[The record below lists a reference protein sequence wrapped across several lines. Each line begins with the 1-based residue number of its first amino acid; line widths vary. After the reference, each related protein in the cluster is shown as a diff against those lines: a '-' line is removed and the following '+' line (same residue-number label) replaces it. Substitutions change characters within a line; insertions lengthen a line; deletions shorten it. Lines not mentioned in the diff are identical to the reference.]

1 MLFTCC
7 FAKHKDQE
15 ENKMIKF
22 TKIYIAVAFLFLSLL
37 GCEKLIFDGAIEDT
51 SGSEPKV
58 YLSVT
63 TRAAQSNSGFRS
75 SINTTGTN
83 FEDHV
88 HSLAMVIFESESDNV
103 VGEPYFNSNLGSGVA
118 THAFTVEMKP
128 GNYDFYFIA
137 NVPELETT
145 IKNISNRASLA
156 SLMNSLRTLDGNLY
170 KSATSSKGFP
180 MARIYMNQ
188 KVEAGGTV
196 YQPLPFKPKF
206 NATDIQNVTTT
217 YDASGADREYVE
229 LIRVVAKLEINFDE
243 ISAGMVKEVKY
254 HNAFGEYSLTPQTLT
269 IASPIYAVDS
279 KIEPI
284 AGTNTY
290 LYYIPEALMTTPSW
304 STTGD
309 NKPINYFSINTN
321 GDDIYNVPIITTSS
335 DIIYSE
341 NYLAKATGT
350 DPSFIPDY
358 NIYRNHHY
366 KFTVKIHQGIEILY
380 TINPWNL
387 VKKQLF
393 MGYGYNVEID
403 EEGNITVSNTID
415 DCLPHKISLEAIGG
429 AHFGTAGDNER
440 VFGFS
445 SETDTNF
452 DWDKLKTSYS
462 QNYTINND
470 NVNNG
475 DGYLNIHYN
484 GVLVKTF
491 TK

>member
-1 MLFTCC
+1 M
-7 FAKHKDQE
+7 
-15 ENKMIKF
+15 
-22 TKIYIAVAFLFLSLL
+22 
-37 GCEKLIFDGAIEDT
+37 
-51 SGSEPKV
+51 
-58 YLSVT
+58 
-63 TRAAQSNSGFRS
+63 
-75 SINTTGTN
+75 
-83 FEDHV
+83 
-88 HSLAMVIFESESDNV
+88 
-103 VGEPYFNSNLGSGVA
+103 
-118 THAFTVEMKP
+118 
-128 GNYDFYFIA
+128 
-137 NVPELETT
+137 T
-145 IKNISNRASLA
+145 IP
-156 SLMNSLRTLDGNLY
+156 T
-170 KSATSSKGFP
+170 
-180 MARIYMNQ
+180 
-188 KVEAGGTV
+188 
-196 YQPLPFKPKF
+196 
-206 NATDIQNVTTT
+206 
-217 YDASGADREYVE
+217 
-229 LIRVVAKLEINFDE
+229 
-243 ISAGMVKEVKY
+243 
-254 HNAFGEYSLTPQTLT
+254 
-269 IASPIYAVDS
+269 
-279 KIEPI
+279 
-284 AGTNTY
+284 
-290 LYYIPEALMTTPSW
+290 W

-309 NKPINYFSINTN
+309 NKPINYFSITTN

-350 DPSFIPDY
+350 DPSFILDY

-475 DGYLNIHYN
+475 DDYLNIHYN

-491 TK
+491 KK

>member
-1 MLFTCC
+1 
-7 FAKHKDQE
+7 
-15 ENKMIKF
+15 MIKF
-22 TKIYIAVAFLFLSLL
+22 KLIYITIGVLLLSLL
-37 GCEKLIFDGAIEDT
+37 GCEKLIFDDTTEVT

-118 THAFTVEMKP
+118 TYAFTVEMKP

-137 NVPELETT
+137 NVTELETT
-145 IKNISNRASLA
+145 IKNISNRTDLVN
-156 SLMNSLRTLDGNLY
+156 LMNTLRSLDSDLY
-170 KSATSSKGFP
+170 IGATSGKGFP

-188 KVEAGGTV
+188 KVDAGGTV

-206 NATDIQNVTTT
+206 NTTDIQNVTTT
-217 YDASGADREYVE
+217 YNASGTDREYVE
-229 LIRVVAKLEINFDE
+229 LIRVVAKFEINFDE
-243 ISAGMVKEVKY
+243 ITAGMVKEVKY
-254 HNAFGEYSLTPQTLT
+254 HNAFGEYSLTPQALP
-269 IASPIYAVDS
+269 IASPNYAVDS

-290 LYYIPEALMTTPSW
+290 LYYIPEALMTIPTW

-309 NKPINYFSINTN
+309 NKPINYFSIITN
-321 GDDIYNVPIITTSS
+321 GDDIYNVPIITTNS
-335 DIIYSE
+335 DVVFTE
-341 NYLAKATGT
+341 NYLTKATGV
-350 DPSFIPDY
+350 DASFIPDY

-387 VKKQLF
+387 VEKELF

-415 DCLPHKISLEAIGG
+415 DCLPHKIRFEAING
-429 AHFGTAGDNER
+429 AYFSTAGDNER

-445 SETDTNF
+445 TDDTTVEPNF
-452 DWDKLKTSYS
+452 DASKLKTTYFEE
-462 QNYTINND
+462 YAINTEG
-470 NVNNG
+470 VTG
-475 DGYLNIHYN
+475 GIPYLNIYYN
-484 GVLVKTF
+484 GDLVKTF
-491 TK
+491 SK

>member
-1 MLFTCC
+1 
-7 FAKHKDQE
+7 
-15 ENKMIKF
+15 MIKF
-22 TKIYIAVAFLFLSLL
+22 KLIYITIGVLLLSLL
-37 GCEKLIFDGAIEDT
+37 GCEKLIFDDTTEDT

-118 THAFTVEMKP
+118 TYAFTVEMKP

-137 NVPELETT
+137 NVTELETT
-145 IKNISNRASLA
+145 IKNISNRTDLVN
-156 SLMNSLRTLDGNLY
+156 LMNTLRSLDSDLY
-170 KSATSSKGFP
+170 IGATSGKGFP

-188 KVEAGGTV
+188 KVDAGGTV

-206 NATDIQNVTTT
+206 NSSEIQDVTTT
-217 YDASGADREYVE
+217 YNENGTEREYVE
-229 LIRVVAKLEINFDE
+229 LIRVVGKLEINFDE
-243 ISAGMVKEVKY
+243 ITAGMVKEVKY
-254 HNAFGEYSLTPQTLT
+254 HNAFGEYSLTPQALP
-269 IASPIYAVDS
+269 IASPNYAVDS

-290 LYYIPEALMTTPSW
+290 LYYIPEALMTIPTW

-309 NKPINYFSINTN
+309 NKPINYFSIITN
-321 GDDIYNVPIITTSS
+321 GDDIYNVPIITTDN

-350 DPSFIPDY
+350 DASFTPNY

-387 VKKQLF
+387 VEKELF

-415 DCLPHKISLEAIGG
+415 DCLPHKIRFEAING
-429 AHFGTAGDNER
+429 AYFSTAGDNER

-445 SETDTNF
+445 TDDTTVEPNF
-452 DWDKLKTSYS
+452 DASKLKTTYFEE
-462 QNYTINND
+462 YAINTEG
-470 NVNNG
+470 VTG
-475 DGYLNIHYN
+475 GIPYLNIYYN
-484 GVLVKTF
+484 GDLVKTF
-491 TK
+491 SK